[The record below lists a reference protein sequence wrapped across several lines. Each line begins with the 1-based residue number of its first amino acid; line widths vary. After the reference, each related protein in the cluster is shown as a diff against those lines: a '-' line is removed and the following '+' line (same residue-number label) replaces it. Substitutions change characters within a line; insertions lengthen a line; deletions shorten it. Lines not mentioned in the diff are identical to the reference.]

1 MTTSVLTY
9 NNDTPTSSIGQS
21 YAASCDIYQELA
33 DKKQEQKD
41 TIVLAGYGCGL
52 SVSRDALVCKQGFTH
67 QSESGPKNNQAMT
80 LYRGVHGIKSIVI
93 LSDSGNISLD
103 AIRWASSEKITVSI
117 IDRDGSLQQTLT
129 PEQTANANLRRKQ
142 YQADASKIAYRLIC
156 KKVQAQQELLANH
169 PELPDSE
176 RALEIFSDSLKWL
189 ELPDLP
195 RWNDIDY
202 MRTFEGRLAKAYFEA
217 IEGTPIKFEK
227 AYSKLV
233 PPHWKQV
240 STRTS
245 PLSHNHGARHAV
257 NPFHAILNFA
267 YAVVESQV
275 RQALVASGFDVA
287 CGFLHADKLYRDSLV
302 YDVIELFRSSVDAQV
317 LKLVTTTTFKKGDFI
332 PMHDGSIR
340 LNQQLARYVVAQ
352 CQIPQARIEEGVKW
366 LKSLLD

>member
-9 NNDTPTSSIGQS
+9 DDTTTTSSIGQD
-21 YAASCDIYQELA
+21 YGNSCDTYQELA

-52 SVSRDALVCKQGFTH
+52 SVSRDALICKQGFTH
-67 QSESGPKNNQAMT
+67 DPQNGSSKTNQAQT

-103 AIRWASSEKITVSI
+103 AIRWASSENITISL

-129 PEQTANANLRRKQ
+129 PEQTANASLRRKQ

-217 IEGTPIKFEK
+217 IEGVSIKFEK

-245 PLSHNHGARHAV
+245 PLSHNHGARHA
-257 NPFHAILNFA
+257 PRL
-267 YAVVESQV
+267 
-275 RQALVASGFDVA
+275 ALPICPDP
-287 CGFLHADKLYRDSLV
+287 H
-302 YDVIELFRSSVDAQV
+302 Q
-317 LKLVTTTTFKKGDFI
+317 
-332 PMHDGSIR
+332 
-340 LNQQLARYVVAQ
+340 
-352 CQIPQARIEEGVKW
+352 
-366 LKSLLD
+366 